1 MHLCS
6 DLYQELLEKIVVVLP
21 VTADELSVKQGHQCL
36 RLIHI
41 DGQCLL
47 VVLKSFIELPFE
59 LEHVSEAA
67 HTTGTFRIQFD
78 SSRVLDECLLDQLV
92 VFENVSLELVRSCV
106 VWIHLY
112 DFLAN
117 LEAVVKTAFSFFQ
130 KSEKNPVLHYIL
142 R

>member
-1 MHLCS
+1 MHLRG
-6 DLYQELLEKIVVVLP
+6 DLYQELLEQLVVVLP

-41 DGQCLL
+41 DRQCLL

-67 HTTGTFRIQFD
+67 HATGTFRIQFN
-78 SSRVLDECLLDQLV
+78 SSRVLDECLLNQLI
-92 VFENVSLELVRSCV
+92 VFKNVSFELVRSCV
-106 VWIHLY
+106 VWIHLD
-112 DFLAN
+112 DFLTN

-130 KSEKNPVLHYIL
+130 KSEENPVLHYIL
-142 R
+142 S